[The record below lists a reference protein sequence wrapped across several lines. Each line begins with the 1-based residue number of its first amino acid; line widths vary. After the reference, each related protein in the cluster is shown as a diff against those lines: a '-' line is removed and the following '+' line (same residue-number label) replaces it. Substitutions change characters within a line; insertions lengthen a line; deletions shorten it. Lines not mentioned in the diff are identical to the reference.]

1 MNRYKARMRRGAK
14 CQRTPRPP
22 DILLGWRSPGSFI
35 RCYKVASLA
44 AIVAF
49 AVACS
54 EPTPPTP
61 EDVAADYLRG
71 VADCIEVNVEA
82 ISNNPESLDAIC
94 PFDFE
99 GLGADVQ
106 PIVREHG
113 SPIIQRA
120 ILRESWPP
128 GSCRAT
134 TDRKPCAW
142 PLAVSST
149 TCERPRPCRRQLS
162 SMSIRHLRAT
172 QKSRKRP
179 MAEPGVTVQVD
190 LKDCVQGST
199 GFPT

>member
-1 MNRYKARMRRGAK
+1 MTESNRYLSDRKIPIDHEMPDGDLAYIATIADSNMTTEQLQAASSWHALHARILRLERAIKATAA
-14 CQRTPRPP
+14 
-22 DILLGWRSPGSFI
+22 
-35 RCYKVASLA
+35 VAAVL
-44 AIVAF
+44 F

-120 ILRESWPP
+120 IQHIMAAGFLPSDNRPEALRVAV
-128 GSCRAT
+128 GGIVDDLRTTAT
-134 TDRKPCAW
+134 
-142 PLAVSST
+142 AVD
-149 TCERPRPCRRQLS
+149 
-162 SMSIRHLRAT
+162 AN
-172 QKSRKRP
+172 
-179 MAEPGVTVQVD
+179 
-190 LKDCVQGST
+190 
-199 GFPT
+199 